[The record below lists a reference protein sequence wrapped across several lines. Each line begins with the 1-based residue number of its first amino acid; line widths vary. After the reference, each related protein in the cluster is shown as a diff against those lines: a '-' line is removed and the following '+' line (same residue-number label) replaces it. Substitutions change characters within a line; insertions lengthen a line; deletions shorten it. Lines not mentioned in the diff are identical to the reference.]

1 MLTKNTLSA
10 AEAGRQSAIP
20 PHLLPGRSR
29 IGIDRGRAGD
39 SVLSCQLQREPRNRP
54 APPDE
59 LLPHF
64 SRPADQL
71 LTAPRYSALGRAAA
85 PR

>member
-1 MLTKNTLSA
+1 
-10 AEAGRQSAIP
+10 
-20 PHLLPGRSR
+20 
-29 IGIDRGRAGD
+29 
-39 SVLSCQLQREPRNRP
+39 VLSCQLQREPRNRP